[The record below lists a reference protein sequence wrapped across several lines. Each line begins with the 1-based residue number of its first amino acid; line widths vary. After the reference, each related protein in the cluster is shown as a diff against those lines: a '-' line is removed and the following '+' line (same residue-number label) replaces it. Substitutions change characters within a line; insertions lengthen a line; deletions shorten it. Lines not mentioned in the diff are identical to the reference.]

1 MRGPHQSWGNL
12 SKSHGEQAAR
22 RLVLSRLWMLRL
34 QAKRSLAVTRI
45 LPGERCPSSA
55 PLPCAVDPLGP
66 VTGGHL
72 GLQTAPM
79 MLDTCLDWSSVRE
92 VPLHPGSR
100 TPGHGHSHLP
110 GLTAFTAC
118 RWGHMGQSSNGQ
130 TSRSTPYPVRPVYT
144 HMMNSAS
151 GAVLSV
157 VPPKWLKDDLL
168 YFVSSQ
174 HKVS

>member
-1 MRGPHQSWGNL
+1 
-12 SKSHGEQAAR
+12 
-22 RLVLSRLWMLRL
+22 MLRL
-34 QAKRSLAVTRI
+34 QANRGLAVTRI
-45 LPGERCPSSA
+45 LPGERCSSST
-55 PLPCAVDPLGP
+55 PLPCAVDLLGP

-79 MLDTCLDWSSVRE
+79 MLDTCLDWSSIRE
-92 VPLHPGSR
+92 GPLHPGSK

-157 VPPKWLKDDLL
+157 VPAKWLNDDLL

-174 HKVS
+174 HKVF